1 MGRVWQGVW
10 GAVMVRHLVTID
22 DLSDGEILNIF
33 ALADEFLA
41 KMGDPE
47 KQWRVV
53 GRLPLAQ
60 DFILETL
67 FYEPSTRTRF
77 SFESAMT
84 RLGGHVLSSADPKT
98 TSAAK
103 GETIADTVRVLQN
116 YADLI
121 VIRHPCEGAV
131 KVAAEYADV
140 PIINAGDGGHEHP
153 TQTLCDLYTL
163 QREKGTLKNLN
174 VLLWGDLKNGR
185 TVHSLVYGLA
195 RFGARIIPMPA
206 EGYDLPDHV
215 KRRLLRDYDCEPVT
229 KERLGNEGSGEGT
242 TDEFPVD
249 VVYVTPEKP
258 HQRSLFSDVKE
269 KGTDVLRVRLPH
281 NALSKID
288 ACYVTRLQKERMS
301 GETSAD
307 SYPVVD
313 TAFLNNRRYRQSS
326 VMHPLPRVT
335 ELGYDLDNDE
345 RAVYFKQASYGVP
358 VRMALISALL
368 NLKPDILGAEPPKKR
383 HAHYTRRTV
392 ACDNPQCVTA
402 LETEQRYLTPKFLV
416 IIEDERLTAR
426 CQYCE
431 HESVPEFVGRSS
443 TRKYEPNRMRWET
456 LPDDIMLFPDE
467 ASAVAAGF
475 QPYKQKVKV

>member
-1 MGRVWQGVW
+1 
-10 GAVMVRHLVTID
+10 MVRHLVTID
-22 DLSDGEILNIF
+22 DLSDGEISNIF
-33 ALADEFLA
+33 ALADEFLEQLA
-41 KMGDPE
+41 DPQ
-47 KQWRVV
+47 KPFRVCGRR
-53 GRLPLAQ
+53 GRLSLAENY
-60 DFILETL
+60 ILETL

-84 RLGGHVLSSADPKT
+84 RLGGNVLSSADPKT

-131 KVAAEYADV
+131 KVAADYADV

-163 QREKGTLKNLN
+163 QREKGSLRNLN

-195 RFGARIIPMPA
+195 RFGARIIPLPA
-206 EGYDLPDHV
+206 EGYGLPDHV
-215 KRRLLRDYDCEPVT
+215 TRRLLRDYDCVP
-229 KERLGNEGSGEGT
+229 LANEEVADAGAG
-242 TDEFPVD
+242 EFPVD

-258 HQRSLFSDVKE
+258 HQRSLFSNVQE
-269 KGTDVLRVRLPH
+269 KGTDVLRARLPH

-288 ACYVTRLQKERMS
+288 ACYVTRLQKERLP
-301 GETSAD
+301 GNVADD
-307 SYPVVD
+307 SYPVID
-313 TAFLNNRRYRQSS
+313 REFLKNRRYRQSS

-335 ELGYDLDNDE
+335 ELGYDLDQDE

-358 VRMALISALL
+358 VRMALIAALL
-368 NLKPDILGAEPPKKR
+368 GLRPEILGDAPPTKR
-383 HAHYTRRTV
+383 HAHYTRGTV
-392 ACDNPQCVTA
+392 RCNNPQCVTA
-402 LETEQRYLTPKFLV
+402 LETEQRYLAPAFLV
-416 IIEDERLTAR
+416 IIEDARLIVR

-431 HESVPEFVGRSS
+431 HESAPEFVGRAS
-443 TRKYEPNRMRWET
+443 TRKFEANRMRWET
-456 LPDDIMLFPDE
+456 LPDDIVLFADE
-467 ASAVAAGF
+467 DAAVSAGYV
-475 QPYKQKVKV
+475 PYKQKAKV

>member
-1 MGRVWQGVW
+1 
-10 GAVMVRHLVTID
+10 
-22 DLSDGEILNIF
+22 
-33 ALADEFLA
+33 
-41 KMGDPE
+41 
-47 KQWRVV
+47 
-53 GRLPLAQ
+53 
-60 DFILETL
+60 
-67 FYEPSTRTRF
+67 STRTRF

-140 PIINAGDGGHEHP
+140 PTINAGDGGHEHP

-206 EGYDLPDHV
+206 EGYGWPDHV
-215 KRRLLRDYDCEPVT
+215 TRRLLRDYDCVPLS
-229 KERLGNEGSGEGT
+229 KDDLGNEGTADAT

-258 HQRSLFSDVKE
+258 HQRSLFSDVQE

-301 GETSAD
+301 DDASGE

-313 TAFLNNRRYRQSS
+313 TAFLKNRRYRQ
-326 VMHPLPRVT
+326 
-335 ELGYDLDNDE
+335 
-345 RAVYFKQASYGVP
+345 
-358 VRMALISALL
+358 
-368 NLKPDILGAEPPKKR
+368 
-383 HAHYTRRTV
+383 
-392 ACDNPQCVTA
+392 
-402 LETEQRYLTPKFLV
+402 
-416 IIEDERLTAR
+416 
-426 CQYCE
+426 
-431 HESVPEFVGRSS
+431 
-443 TRKYEPNRMRWET
+443 
-456 LPDDIMLFPDE
+456 
-467 ASAVAAGF
+467 
-475 QPYKQKVKV
+475 

>member
-1 MGRVWQGVW
+1 M
-10 GAVMVRHLVTID
+10 MVRHLVTID
-22 DLSDGEILNIF
+22 DLSEAEIQAIF
-33 ALADEFLA
+33 SLADEFLA
-41 KMGDPE
+41 SMPSPGSPH
-47 KQWRVV
+47 RIR
-53 GRLPLAQ
+53 GCLPLADQ
-60 DFILETL
+60 FVLATL
-67 FYEPSTRTRF
+67 FYEASTRTRF
-77 SFESAMT
+77 SFETAMI

-116 YADLI
+116 YADVI

-131 KVAAEYADV
+131 KVASEYSDV

-163 QREKGTLKNLN
+163 QREKGSLKNLN

-195 RFGARIIPMPA
+195 RFGARIIPLPA
-206 EGYDLPDHV
+206 EGFGLPEHV
-215 KRRLLRDYDCEPVT
+215 TRRLLRDYDCVPLSNDE
-229 KERLGNEGSGEGT
+229 LIDAGT
-242 TDEFPVD
+242 DKFPVD

-288 ACYVTRLQKERMS
+288 ACYVTRLQRERMP
-301 GETSAD
+301 GDASAEN
-307 SYPVVD
+307 YPMVD
-313 TAFLNNRRYRQSS
+313 TEFLKDRRYRHSS

-335 ELGYDLDNDE
+335 ELGYDLDDDA

-358 VRMALISALL
+358 VRMALIAALL
-368 NLKPDILGAEPPKKR
+368 QIKPDVLGAVPPKKR
-383 HAHYTRRTV
+383 HSLFARSTV
-392 ACDNPQCVTA
+392 HCDNPNCVTG

-416 IIEDERLTAR
+416 IIEDERLTIR

-431 HESVPEFVGRSS
+431 HESIPEFIGRSS
-443 TRKYEPNRMRWET
+443 TKKYEPNRMRWES
-456 LPDDIMLFPDE
+456 LPDDITLFTDE
-467 ASAVAAGF
+467 AAAIAAGY
-475 QPYKQKVKV
+475 QPYKQRLKV

>member
-1 MGRVWQGVW
+1 
-10 GAVMVRHLVTID
+10 MVRHLVTID
-22 DLSDGEILNIF
+22 DLSDAEITSIF

-41 KMGDPE
+41 AMADPA
-47 KQWRVV
+47 KPYRISGHR
-53 GRLPLAQ
+53 GRSNLAK

-116 YADLI
+116 YADVI
-121 VIRHPCEGAV
+121 VMRHPCEGAV
-131 KVAAEYADV
+131 KVAADYADV

-163 QREKGTLKNLN
+163 QREKGSLRNLN

-195 RFGARIIPMPA
+195 RFGARIIPLPA
-206 EGYDLPDHV
+206 EGYGLPDHV
-215 KRRLLRDYDCEPVT
+215 TRRLLRDYDCVPV
-229 KERLGNEGSGEGT
+229 EREGLEDTGSDG
-242 TDEFPVD
+242 FPLD

-258 HQRSLFSDVKE
+258 HQRSLFSDVHD
-269 KGTDVLRVRLPH
+269 KGTEVLRVRLPH

-301 GETSAD
+301 GDSAAAD
-307 SYPVVD
+307 YPIVD
-313 TAFLNNRRYRQSS
+313 AQFLKDRRYRQSS
-326 VMHPLPRVT
+326 VMHPLPRVN
-335 ELGYDLDNDE
+335 ELGYDVDDDE

-358 VRMALISALL
+358 VRMALIAALL
-368 NLKPDILGAEPPKKR
+368 DLKPGMLGEAPPKKR
-383 HAHYTRRTV
+383 HTVYTRPTLTCQNV
-392 ACDNPQCVTA
+392 QCVTA
-402 LETEQRYLTPKFLV
+402 LESEQRYLTPRFLV
-416 IIEDERLTAR
+416 ILEDDQVTAR

-431 HESVPEFVGRSS
+431 HETVPGCVGRANS
-443 TRKYEPNRMRWET
+443 RKYELNQSHRES
-456 LPDDIMLFPDE
+456 LPDDFVMFAEETAAI
-467 ASAVAAGF
+467 AAGYEPRH
-475 QPYKQKVKV
+475 QRVKI